1 MPVYEPPGGPGGLV
15 PDHPPRPGGHNSA
28 SVAAYCEQMV
38 KISLGPKGAF
48 DNGNIGSLMRWLAAV
63 RVVIEV
69 KNERGGRAA
78 ALAVL
83 PPERR
88 KLVGDQDVAT
98 SESGIPSASAT
109 PLP

>member
-63 RVVIEV
+63 RVVI
-69 KNERGGRAA
+69 